1 MSVAELNAAALHVL
15 QRQRNI
21 ITVAQLNDAGVTR
34 SARDR
39 LVRSG
44 ALEHLGHS
52 VLAVPGGPTTL
63 ERRAIALCLQHPRGY
78 ITGPTA
84 GKLAGLRTMPRL
96 AEICLG
102 APHGYRTDL
111 PVGVQLRQTRVL
123 PADHVRRLDNGI
135 AIASWPR
142 LAFDLA
148 TDLTRRRLASV
159 IDQMIHLGHT
169 NMAALVAIARTLCIR
184 GRPGSREFAAALLE
198 RGHRL
203 PTQSDPELI
212 IFDGLRRRGVP
223 VTPQSGPLVLPNGRN
238 VAIDMAVDAIRWGV
252 EVDVHPSHIELPGTT
267 RDKQRDRQLHL
278 IDWEVERVTALEMLD
293 VASILDELVALYHAR
308 VSHLARR

>member
-1 MSVAELNAAALHVL
+1 MAELTAAALQVL
-15 QRQRNI
+15 QRQHNI

-34 SARDR
+34 AARDR
-39 LVRSG
+39 LLRAG

-78 ITGPTA
+78 ITGPTG
-84 GKLAGLRTMPRL
+84 GKLAGLRKMPRL

-102 APHGYRTDL
+102 APHGYRTDV
-111 PVGVQLRQTRVL
+111 PAGVQLRQTRVL
-123 PADHVRRLDNGI
+123 PDEHVRRLDNGI
-135 AIASWPR
+135 VIASWPR

-148 TDLTRRRLASV
+148 TDLTRHRLASV

-169 NMAALVAIARTLCIR
+169 DMSALVAVARTLCTK
-184 GRPGSREFAAALLE
+184 GRPGSREFAASLLE

-203 PTQSDPELI
+203 PTHSDPELV

-223 VTPQSGPLVLPNGRN
+223 VTPQSGPLVLPNGRK

-278 IDWEVERVTALEMLD
+278 IDWEVERVTPLEMLD
-293 VASILDELVALYHAR
+293 VPAILTELEELYHAR
-308 VSHLARR
+308 VAHLTRR